1 MTLDDETAGRI
12 AREVIDGGKATRAQ
26 IAFHEF
32 VFGPDVAPPTRR
44 DLGILRQAWKVAIE
58 AALDV
63 VPDDRA

>member
-1 MTLDDETAGRI
+1 MSITDEQAD
-12 AREVIDGGKATRAQ
+12 AAQ

-32 VFGPDVAPPTRR
+32 VFGLDVAPPTRR

-58 AALDV
+58 AALGEV